1 MVTKAEK
8 VASWKQEVVGELIE
22 KLERYPVVGVL
33 DIADLPAAQFQQ
45 MRRKLREQAEIIV
58 SKNTLLKLSL
68 EQAAERK
75 DPKLQELIDHL
86 RGPTALILA
95 RVNPFKLSKV
105 LQKSKINAPAKPG
118 SRSPRDIVIPAG
130 ETGFAP
136 GPVVGD
142 LQRVGVKA
150 RIQAGKVVI
159 LEDCPLLKEGD
170 VISKEV
176 ADALA
181 KFGIMPLELGLK
193 LRAAYEAG
201 MVFSGEI
208 LEIDEKR
215 VIGQFQEAS
224 VSALNL
230 AVYVNYPTSVTISLM
245 IVKASVTAQ
254 NLALNAYLPVS
265 QVMPALLARARAEM
279 MGLASAAG
287 AKDQKA
293 LDEEL
298 TGMLGIAPPPAEAK
312 LEEKPEAKPEET
324 QPEEKPKEE
333 PKLEE
338 AKTEKPETE
347 KAEAPPEATPEVELE
362 AKPEEKPKE
371 EQKEG

>member
-1 MVTKAEK
+1 MAMKAER
-8 VASWKQEVVGELIE
+8 VAPWKQEVVGELVE
-22 KLERYPVVGVL
+22 KLEHYPVVGVL

-58 SKNTLLKLSL
+58 SKNTLLKLSI

-75 DPKLQELIDHL
+75 DPKLEELIDHL
-86 RGPTALILA
+86 SGPTALIFAHL
-95 RVNPFKLSKV
+95 NSFKLNSI
-105 LQKSKINAPAKPG
+105 LRKSKINAPAKPG
-118 SRSPRDIVIPAG
+118 SCSPRDIVIPAG
-130 ETGFAP
+130 ETDFAP

-159 LEDCPLLKEGD
+159 LEDCPILKEGD

-201 MVFSGEI
+201 MVFSGEV

-215 VIGQFQEAS
+215 VMGQVQEAS
-224 VSALNL
+224 ISALNL
-230 AVYVNYPTSVTISLM
+230 AVKVNYPTSATISLI
-245 IVKASVTAQ
+245 IVKASAAAQ
-254 NLALNAYLPVS
+254 NLALNVCLPVS
-265 QVMPALLARARAEM
+265 QIMPVLLARSSVEM
-279 MGLASAAG
+279 LGLAAAVG
-287 AKDQKA
+287 AKDLRA

-298 TGMLGIAPPPAEAK
+298 MKMLGVEPPA
-312 LEEKPEAKPEET
+312 
-324 QPEEKPKEE
+324 
-333 PKLEE
+333 
-338 AKTEKPETE
+338 
-347 KAEAPPEATPEVELE
+347 E

-371 EQKEG
+371 EPKPETKPEEKPKEEPKPETKPEEKPKEEPKPETKPEEKPKEEPKPETKPEEKPKEG

>member
-1 MVTKAEK
+1 MAMKAER
-8 VASWKQEVVGELIE
+8 VAVWKQEVVGELVE
-22 KLERYPVVGVL
+22 KLEHYPVVGVL

-75 DPKLQELIDHL
+75 DPKLEELIDHL
-86 RGPTALILA
+86 SGPTALILA
-95 RVNPFKLSKV
+95 HMNPFKLNSI
-105 LQKSKINAPAKPG
+105 LRKSKINAPAKPG

-130 ETGFAP
+130 ETDFAP

-150 RIQAGKVVI
+150 RIQAGRVVI
-159 LEDCPLLKEGD
+159 LEDCPILKEGD

-201 MVFSGEI
+201 EVFYGEV

-215 VIGQFQEAS
+215 VIGQVQEAS

-230 AVYVNYPTSVTISLM
+230 AVNVNYPTSVTISLM
-245 IVKASVTAQ
+245 IVKASAAAQ
-254 NLALNAYLPVS
+254 NLALNVCLPVS
-265 QVMPALLARARAEM
+265 QIMPVLLARSSAEM
-279 MGLASAAG
+279 LGLAAAVG
-287 AKDQKA
+287 AKDPRA

-298 TGMLGIAPPPAEAK
+298 MKMLGVEPP
-312 LEEKPEAKPEET
+312 
-324 QPEEKPKEE
+324 
-333 PKLEE
+333 
-338 AKTEKPETE
+338 
-347 KAEAPPEATPEVELE
+347 VE

-371 EQKEG
+371 EPKPEAKPEITKPEKPEAEKAEVPPEAKPEEKPKEG

>member
-1 MVTKAEK
+1 MVMKAER
-8 VASWKQEVVGELIE
+8 VAAWKQEVVGELVE
-22 KLERYPVVGVL
+22 KLEHYPVVGVL

-68 EQAAERK
+68 EQVAERK
-75 DPKLQELIDHL
+75 DPKLEELIDHL
-86 RGPTALILA
+86 SGPTALILA
-95 RVNPFKLSKV
+95 HMNPFKLNRILRESKT
-105 LQKSKINAPAKPG
+105 NAPAKPG
-118 SRSPRDIVIPAG
+118 SRSPHDIVIPAG

-159 LEDCPLLKEGD
+159 LEDCPILKEGD

-208 LEIDEKR
+208 LEIDEKL
-215 VIGQFQEAS
+215 VIGQVREAS
-224 VSALNL
+224 VTALNL
-230 AVYVNYPTSVTISLM
+230 AVNVNYPTSATISLI
-245 IVKASVTAQ
+245 IVKASAAAQ
-254 NLALNAYLPVS
+254 NLALNVCLPVS
-265 QVMPALLARARAEM
+265 QIMPVLLARSSAEM
-279 MGLASAAG
+279 LGLAAAVG
-287 AKDQKA
+287 AKDPGA

-298 TGMLGIAPPPAEAK
+298 MKMLGVAPPVEAK
-312 LEEKPEAKPEET
+312 PEEKPEAKPEEK
-324 QPEEKPKEE
+324 QAEEKPKEE
-333 PKLEE
+333 PKPEE
-338 AKTEKPETE
+338 
-347 KAEAPPEATPEVELE
+347 
-362 AKPEEKPKE
+362 KPEEKPKE
-371 EQKEG
+371 G